1 MLDTSC
7 GSGTFLYLAIKKK
20 RRRLG
25 DTRETPDHVFE
36 PSGGQVMKI
45 TIAKAELLRH
55 KKSLKIARKGSLVP
69 SAHIT
74 LTVAETCSIVGPGF
88 SIKLDWRPHTWGRVS
103 MPFQVCDRLMAVLE
117 GISHK
122 DITVE
127 VDDGRV
133 QFETMVINNPEIR
146 VVGLDKLASEIP
158 LNLGP
163 AEIIKMLSYG
173 PEALRAL
180 GIWNSVKSYIK
191 RLRKQLDKAALQLKE
206 YGVKP
211 EDLAVVVAQ
220 RMGIEDRAT
229 FFDLLFS
236 ED

>member
-1 MLDTSC
+1 
-7 GSGTFLYLAIKKK
+7 
-20 RRRLG
+20 
-25 DTRETPDHVFE
+25 
-36 PSGGQVMKI
+36 MKI
-45 TIAKAELLRH
+45 TVPKAELLRH

-69 SAHIT
+69 TANIT
-74 LTVAETCSIVGPGF
+74 VTVAETCSIVGPGF
-88 SIKLDWRPHTWGRVS
+88 SIKLDCRPHTWGRVS
-103 MPFQVCDRLMAVLE
+103 MPFQVWDRLMAVLD

-127 VDDGRV
+127 VDEGRV

-146 VVGLDKLASEIP
+146 VVGLEKLVSEIP

-163 AEIIKMLSYG
+163 VDIIKMFSYG

-206 YGVKP
+206 YGIKP
-211 EDLAVVVAQ
+211 EDLAAVVAQ
-220 RMGIEDRAT
+220 RVGIEDQTT
-229 FFDLLFS
+229 FFDLLFP